1 MSFPPDVSAPIADRR
16 PVVTRVHG
24 VDLVDDYGWLRAADW
39 QEVMRDPTSLDA
51 AIRTHLDAENAH
63 AVAMMAGTEDLQA
76 RLFEEMKGR
85 IKQDDSSVPAKDGP
99 FAYAVRHVTGG
110 QHPLHVRTPRDG
122 GGEEI
127 LLDGDARAAGKAYF
141 RLSGVVHSPDHGKI
155 AWGADENGSEYFTLR
170 VRDLGTGADLD
181 DVVEATGGEAV
192 WTAASDAFFYV
203 RLDDAHR
210 PSKVFLHRLGTP
222 ATDDHLIY
230 EEADPGF
237 FVGLGKTLSGRFVVI
252 SIHDHETS
260 EVHLIP
266 AEAPTTPPSCVA
278 PRITAEEYDVEHA
291 GETFYVLTNHG
302 GAEDF
307 QIMTAPVAAPGRENW
322 RPWVEH
328 VPGRLILSHS
338 ALAGHHVRLERV
350 EGLPRIVV
358 RRFADGAEHAIAF
371 DEEAYSLGLST
382 GFEFETTEIRFTYSS
397 MTTPARVHDYDMET
411 RARVLRKEQEVP
423 SGHDPAAYVTRRI
436 FAPTADGETVPVS
449 ILHRRDTALDGS
461 APALLYGYGSYGITI
476 PAAFSTTALSLV
488 DRGFVHAIAHV
499 RGGKDKGFR
508 WYAQGRREHKTN
520 TFDDFVAAA
529 EGLIAEGY
537 TSAGR
542 IVAQGGS
549 AGGMLMGAV
558 ANRAGELFAGIVA
571 EVPFVDVLATM
582 LDATLPLTPPE
593 WPEWGDP
600 IEDEAAFR
608 TILSYSPYDNVA
620 AKPYPPILALA
631 GLTDPRVTY
640 WEPAKWVAKLRATG
654 TGDAPVLLKTNMDAG
669 HGGAAGRFDRLK
681 EVALVQAFALRAT
694 GLEGEATA
702 EPVSAGT
709 LADATVSG

>member
-1 MSFPPDVSAPIADRR
+1 MSFPVNVPAPIADRR
-16 PVVTRVHG
+16 PQTTRLHG
-24 VDLVDDYGWLRAADW
+24 VDIADDYGWLRAENW
-39 QEVMRDPTSLDA
+39 QEVMRAPETLDA
-51 AIRTHLDAENAH
+51 GIRAHLDAENAH
-63 AVAMMAGTEDLQA
+63 AAAMMAGTEDLQA
-76 RLFEEMKGR
+76 RLFAEMKGR
-85 IKQDDSSVPAKDGP
+85 IKEDDSSVPARDGP
-99 FAYAVRHVTGG
+99 FAYALRYVTGG

-122 GGEEI
+122 GAEEI

-141 RLSGVVHSPDHGKI
+141 RLSGVAHAPDHGKI

-170 VRDLGTGADLD
+170 VRDLATARDLD

-192 WTAASDAFFYV
+192 WTAASDGFFYV
-203 RLDDAHR
+203 RLDDNHR
-210 PSKVFLHRLGTP
+210 PSKVLLHRLGTP
-222 ATDDHLIY
+222 TSDDLLVY

-237 FVGLGKTLSGRFVVI
+237 FVGVGKTLSGRFVTI
-252 SIHDHETS
+252 SVHDHETS
-260 EVHLIP
+260 EIHLVP
-266 AEAPTTPPSCVA
+266 AEAPTTPPLLVA
-278 PRITAEEYDVEHA
+278 PRVTAEEYDVEHA
-291 GETFYVLTNHG
+291 GETLYLLTNHG
-302 GAEDF
+302 DAEDF
-307 QIMTAPVAAPGRENW
+307 QIMTAPVATPGREHW

-328 VPGRLILSHS
+328 VAGRLILSHS
-338 ALAGHHVRLERV
+338 VVAEHHVRLERV

-358 RRFADGAEHAIAF
+358 RRLADGAEHEVAF

-382 GFEFETTEIRFTYSS
+382 GYEFATREMRFTYSS
-397 MTTPARVHDYDMET
+397 MTTPARVYDYDLES
-411 RARVLRKEQEVP
+411 RARTLRKEQQTP

-436 FAPTADGETVPVS
+436 FAPAADGETVPVS
-449 ILHRRDTALDGS
+449 LLMRRDTPLDGS
-461 APALLYGYGSYGITI
+461 APLLLYGYGSYGITI

-488 DRGFVHAIAHV
+488 DRGFVYAIAHI

-529 EGLIAEGY
+529 QGLIAEAY

-558 ANRAGELFAGIVA
+558 ANRAGALFGGIVA

-582 LDATLPLTPPE
+582 CDATLPLTPPE
-593 WPEWGDP
+593 WPEWGNP

-608 TILSYSPYDNVA
+608 TILAYSPYDNVA
-620 AKPYPPILALA
+620 AEPYPPILALA

-640 WEPAKWVAKLRATG
+640 WEPAKWVARLRAVK

-681 EVALVQAFALRAT
+681 EVALIQAFALRCV
-694 GLEGEATA
+694 GGEG
-702 EPVSAGT
+702 
-709 LADATVSG
+709 